1 VPRAKYNKPPGPFP
15 GIEHIQRSKFQ
26 FSRDQ
31 WRKLT
36 KLLPCKLANSDASPE
51 HVATAP
57 MSIKTLAD
65 VAVVATEQ
73 AIDSHLTASLLIS
86 DKPVNAANV
95 RAAIRR
101 LREALKPF
109 IRGWVDDETADITDF
124 ADLDV
129 KLEVRDR
136 QIAQLRLP
144 SAQREAV
151 AALCGVIVNVVLAQI
166 ASEAGEA
173 VSQYDMLRYL
183 DAALRFARI
192 EHPDFGKHRDRLAKL
207 VFPKDKPSH

>member
-1 VPRAKYNKPPGPFP
+1 
-15 GIEHIQRSKFQ
+15 
-26 FSRDQ
+26 
-31 WRKLT
+31 
-36 KLLPCKLANSDASPE
+36 
-51 HVATAP
+51 

-151 AALCGVIVNVVLAQI
+151 AALCGVIVNVVYAIEKTKCFIVILPSANTRMPGQVPLQLFLA
-166 ASEAGEA
+166 
-173 VSQYDMLRYL
+173 
-183 DAALRFARI
+183 ARSSANL
-192 EHPDFGKHRDRLAKL
+192 HL
-207 VFPKDKPSH
+207 